1 MICDGKGRMTHLVP
15 DQCEAVSQPWAGHP
29 LPFAWRL
36 GAEALPLPAAGLQL
50 VQLVGVLAVLDHAAE
65 DEDARA
71 VHHEAVGGA
80 PRRDVALHRRHEP
93 LVGGWNGKGG
103 DKFGEYSATE
113 VNYLCLIVETS
124 NILHCLRV

>member
-1 MICDGKGRMTHLVP
+1 MTYLVT

-29 LPFAWRL
+29 ARLGRL

-93 LVGGWNGKGG
+93 LVCGCNGKEELNLLGG
-103 DKFGEYSATE
+103 SKFGAYSAIG
-113 VNYLCLIVETS
+113 VNALCLFY
-124 NILHCLRV
+124 

>member
-1 MICDGKGRMTHLVP
+1 MTHLVP
-15 DQCEAVSQPWAGHP
+15 DQREAVSQPRAGHP

-93 LVGGWNGKGG
+93 LVGGWNGKEELYPRG
-103 DKFGEYSATE
+103 DDKLCEYSAAG
-113 VNYLCLIVETS
+113 VNY
-124 NILHCLRV
+124 

>member
-1 MICDGKGRMTHLVP
+1 MTHLVP

-50 VQLVGVLAVLDHAAE
+50 VQLVGVLSVLDHAAE

-93 LVGGWNGKGG
+93 LVGGCNGKGELNHG
-103 DKFGEYSATE
+103 A
-113 VNYLCLIVETS
+113 VANLV
-124 NILHCLRV
+124 NILPQELMIYVYLWKLQRYCIFESLKS